1 MLTRVSATRDA
12 AAVGCISPA
21 NQSAQMEDWEA
32 DWRASGSVKEEPI
45 GRVAEDGGGFLF
57 ARQRNG
63 APLRLVIAL
72 AF

>member
-1 MLTRVSATRDA
+1 
-12 AAVGCISPA
+12 
-21 NQSAQMEDWEA
+21 MEDWEA

-63 APLRLVIAL
+63 APLVIAL